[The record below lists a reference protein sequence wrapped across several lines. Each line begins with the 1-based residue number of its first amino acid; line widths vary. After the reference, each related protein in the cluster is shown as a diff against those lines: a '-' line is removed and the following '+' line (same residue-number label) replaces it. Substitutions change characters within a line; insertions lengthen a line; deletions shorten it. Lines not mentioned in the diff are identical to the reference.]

1 MGYLHTN
8 FEMNDNNSSEKSVDT
23 IQIGG
28 HNKYSSNNW
37 ILKNDITARASI
49 HNVDKKLEF

>member
-49 HNVDKKLEF
+49 HNVDKN